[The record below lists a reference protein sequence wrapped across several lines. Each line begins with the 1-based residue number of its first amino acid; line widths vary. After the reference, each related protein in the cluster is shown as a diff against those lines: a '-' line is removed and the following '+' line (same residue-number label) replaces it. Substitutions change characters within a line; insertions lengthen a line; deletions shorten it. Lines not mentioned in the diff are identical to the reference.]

1 MSSEP
6 STPTC
11 AQGAPRLR
19 LRWPNM
25 IDTLSP
31 RIKICGHSSTLPTTG
46 CGDGVHCRK
55 KYLGTESRGKR
66 STVNIRTI
74 LSVATVAVG
83 LVSAGLAANYDALIR
98 QGYRWVAVDGPLACV
113 SKDDLRQMVEKPSD
127 ELTLKM
133 VEEVR
138 AYYLIR
144 GSVVRVV
151 LEEKSSGLSQ
161 ISIPGIRQN
170 LWTLTKFLTK
180 QPIKDIIGRIET
192 PGMLEGA
199 TATLTASPAPTES
212 PMPTPGQ

>member
-1 MSSEP
+1 MQNRE
-6 STPTC
+6 
-11 AQGAPRLR
+11 
-19 LRWPNM
+19 
-25 IDTLSP
+25 
-31 RIKICGHSSTLPTTG
+31 
-46 CGDGVHCRK
+46 
-55 KYLGTESRGKR
+55 ER
-66 STVNIRTI
+66 STANVRTI
-74 LSVATVAVG
+74 LLATAVAVG
-83 LVSAGLAANYDALIR
+83 LASAGLGANYDELIR
-98 QGYRWVAVDGPLACV
+98 QGYRWVTIDGPLACV

-151 LEEKSSGLSQ
+151 TEETSSGLSQ
-161 ISIPGIRQN
+161 INIPGIRQN